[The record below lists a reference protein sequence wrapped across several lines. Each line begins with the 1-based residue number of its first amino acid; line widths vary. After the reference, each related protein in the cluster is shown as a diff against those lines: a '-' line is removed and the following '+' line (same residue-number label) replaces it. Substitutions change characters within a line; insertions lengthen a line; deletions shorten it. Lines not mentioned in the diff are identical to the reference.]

1 MNPSTNQ
8 PESSTTENGTSA
20 TTTPKQHPTAATTSG
35 TSTTTS
41 ANTLANESKS
51 SNTST
56 QRTRD
61 DSLPAPARRNNRTPT
76 HRTRQNT
83 RLHLL
88 HRARR
93 NPRSANRHLTR
104 LQHRMHS
111 PLPHHISNPRKETQN
126 LAARAPHDPPG
137 DEHAPQ
143 QTNTRQR
150 KTRPTESNLWAPA
163 FNEGIQLCTRQ
174 P

>member
-111 PLPHHISNPRKETQN
+111 PLPRHISNPRKETQN
-126 LAARAPHDPPG
+126 LAAGQP
-137 DEHAPQ
+137 
-143 QTNTRQR
+143 
-150 KTRPTESNLWAPA
+150 TRPTRRR
-163 FNEGIQLCTRQ
+163 TRTPTSKRPTNTSQAATGQ
-174 P
+174 PGWLKHLTTGEHALY